1 MAPDPFRVLADA
13 YRAGDERLSALIL
26 EWLFPWVRGGADGPR
41 LAPAAARRAVL
52 TLCEQLGI
60 SV

>member
-26 EWLFPWVRGGADGPR
+26 ERLFPWVGRARGPL

-52 TLCEQLGI
+52 TLCRELGI
-60 SV
+60 

>member
-26 EWLFPWVRGGADGPR
+26 ERLFPWVRGADGPR
-41 LAPAAARRAVL
+41 LAPTAARRAVL
-52 TLCEQLGI
+52 TLCRHLGI
-60 SV
+60 